1 MGNFH
6 PMDIY
11 RKKLSSVKLH
21 EIVENKLVELYDDD
35 YQYDCWREG
44 DKVGIRKSGK
54 WFHNA
59 GMKRIYFYDCNI
71 QKMQVTDFKSLHQ
84 LTLTFSQ

>member
-11 RKKLSSVKLH
+11 RKEVSSVVLH
-21 EIVENKLVELYDDD
+21 EIVENKLVELYCDD
-35 YQYDCWREG
+35 YLYDCWREG
-44 DKVGIRKSGK
+44 SKVGIRKSGK

-59 GMKRIYFYDCNI
+59 GMKGVYFYDCSNQNI
-71 QKMQVTDFKSLHQ
+71 KLTDFKTLHE
-84 LTLTFSQ
+84 LTLTFS